1 MYVYLEEALYGIC
14 LLTAYNPSTVIMKSF
29 PNNLYLPNKEKERKK
44 EKGDK
49 ANN

>member
-1 MYVYLEEALYGIC
+1 MYLEEALYGIC

-29 PNNLYLPNKEKERKK
+29 PNNLHLSSKEKERKK

-49 ANN
+49 AKN